1 MDIFSLK
8 SVFFFKTFFKVKS
21 DDHTLSHLHTLA
33 LSIIPSSAALW
44 RQFDWQTPLRT
55 NCCCTWR
62 RMLFFGAEVLH
73 ATDCEVRVQRAAEAS
88 EQDRPV
94 WAAALGGR
102 ARVVTQKTSGQCYI
116 CAGKKDEVSWHMV
129 VVLLWFFFPLAA
141 VVFGSLITSRPRDCN
156 SLPRDIQC
164 CRHLDSSGLSITAA
178 ASLSAVRSADMTLG
192 TQFKSAFKSRNT
204 RWLRDLT
211 ATLEL
216 NRGAE
221 FKQKKI
227 VILPALYQADT
238 I

>member
-1 MDIFSLK
+1 MDISSLK

-129 VVLLWFFFPLAA
+129 VVLLWFFFP
-141 VVFGSLITSRPRDCN
+141 PC
-156 SLPRDIQC
+156 C
-164 CRHLDSSGLSITAA
+164 CRVWKFDHQPSTWLQLSPAWHSVLSSPWFKWTLHYCRSITFSRAFSRYDA
-178 ASLSAVRSADMTLG
+178 GYAV
-192 TQFKSAFKSRNT
+192 QECF
-204 RWLRDLT
+204 
-211 ATLEL
+211 
-216 NRGAE
+216 
-221 FKQKKI
+221 
-227 VILPALYQADT
+227 
-238 I
+238 